1 MSKLDYQI
9 TFNKQFPD
17 DVLQLQQSDDNLWI
31 KPNPACS
38 VIATLLAISS
48 VLFVHVSL
56 CACACVL
63 CTLCIVWL
71 PFVAPWLM

>member
-1 MSKLDYQI
+1 MSKLDYKI

-38 VIATLLAISS
+38 VIATLFAISS

-56 CACACVL
+56 CACASRVL

-71 PFVAPWLM
+71 